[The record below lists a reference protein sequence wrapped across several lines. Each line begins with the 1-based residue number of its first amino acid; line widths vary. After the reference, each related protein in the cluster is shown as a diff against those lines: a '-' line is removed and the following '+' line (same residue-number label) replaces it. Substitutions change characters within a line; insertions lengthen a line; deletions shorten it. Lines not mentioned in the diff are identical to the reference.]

1 MTPGIPPRPARLL
14 VILLLFLLPFALPSA
29 PFSKDAADPRPTRVL
44 EVEITGAITPVQE
57 ELLRAALARVQVEGL
72 DLLLIRLDTPGGL
85 LETMRGMVKDML
97 NAPTPVLVWV
107 GPRGAQAAS
116 AGVFLVA
123 ASQVAG
129 MAPQAT
135 IGSASPVAQGGEELS
150 KTMSDKVKADLISLV
165 RGAAAS
171 QGRNADWYER
181 AVSESVSL
189 SAQDAVLERVVE
201 ILADDPSDFLI
212 QAGRRGIR
220 HAGGALRFDAD
231 QMTIERFEPGFRH
244 RFLSWL
250 LHPQVAYFLMLGGLA
265 GLFFELTTP
274 GAVLPGVL
282 GGLCLLLALYAMS
295 VLPTSAAGVGLILL
309 GLALFWLE
317 VKITSYGMLGVAA
330 VIALFLGSI
339 ILFDPTSGM
348 PGLPLS
354 TVIVTVSGLSAFL
367 ALAVALVVR
376 AQRSRTSLGG
386 QAMLGLE
393 AEVLDWRGS
402 RGQVRTRGEIWS
414 ARSDD
419 PLRPGDR
426 VMIVGI
432 DGLTLVVRHGDP
444 ETGPQSS

>member
-1 MTPGIPPRPARLL
+1 MAPGIPPRAARLFL
-14 VILLLFLLPFALPSA
+14 FLLLLILPFALPSA
-29 PFSKDAADPRPTRVL
+29 PFCDAAKPSPKVL
-44 EVEITGAITPVQE
+44 EVEISGAITPVQE
-57 ELLRAALARVQVEGL
+57 DLLRDALARVRAEGH

-97 NAPTPVLVWV
+97 NAPAPVLVWV

-150 KTMSDKVKADLISLV
+150 ATMSAKVKADLISLV

-171 QGRNADWYER
+171 RGRNADWYER

-189 SAQDAVLERVVE
+189 TAQDAVMQRVVE
-201 ILADDPSDFLI
+201 VLADDAGDFLA
-212 QAGRRGIR
+212 QAGHRGIPYS
-220 HAGGALRFDAD
+220 GGVLRFDAE
-231 QMTIERFEPGFRH
+231 QMTIEHFDPGFRH

-295 VLPTSAAGVGLILL
+295 VLPTSAAGAGLILL

-317 VKITSYGMLGVAA
+317 VKITSYGLLGVAA

-339 ILFDPTSGM
+339 ILFDPSSGL
-348 PGLPLS
+348 PGLPLA
-354 TVIVTVSGLSAFL
+354 TVIVTVSGVSAFL
-367 ALAVALVVR
+367 ALAVGLVVR
-376 AQRSRTSLGG
+376 AQRSRKALGG

-393 AEVLDWRGS
+393 AEVLDWSGG

-426 VMIVGI
+426 VMIIGI
-432 DGLTLVVRHGDP
+432 DGLTLLVRPGDP
-444 ETGPQSS
+444 GPASS

>member
-1 MTPGIPPRPARLL
+1 
-14 VILLLFLLPFALPSA
+14 
-29 PFSKDAADPRPTRVL
+29 
-44 EVEITGAITPVQE
+44 
-57 ELLRAALARVQVEGL
+57 
-72 DLLLIRLDTPGGL
+72 
-85 LETMRGMVKDML
+85 
-97 NAPTPVLVWV
+97 
-107 GPRGAQAAS
+107 
-116 AGVFLVA
+116 
-123 ASQVAG
+123 
-129 MAPQAT
+129 
-135 IGSASPVAQGGEELS
+135 
-150 KTMSDKVKADLISLV
+150 
-165 RGAAAS
+165 
-171 QGRNADWYER
+171 
-181 AVSESVSL
+181 
-189 SAQDAVLERVVE
+189 
-201 ILADDPSDFLI
+201 
-212 QAGRRGIR
+212 
-220 HAGGALRFDAD
+220 
-231 QMTIERFEPGFRH
+231 
-244 RFLSWL
+244 
-250 LHPQVAYFLMLGGLA
+250 
-265 GLFFELTTP
+265 
-274 GAVLPGVL
+274 VLPGVL

-339 ILFDPTSGM
+339 ILLDPTSGM

-386 QAMLGLE
+386 QAILGLE

-444 ETGPQSS
+444 ETAPQSS

>member
-1 MTPGIPPRPARLL
+1 MTPGIPPRPARLF
-14 VILLLFLLPFALPSA
+14 IILLFLLPFVLPSS
-29 PFSKDAADPRPTRVL
+29 PLCEDAAAPRPTRMLV
-44 EVEITGAITPVQE
+44 VEITGAITPVQE
-57 ELLRAALARVQVEGL
+57 ELLRAALARVQVEGH

-97 NAPTPVLVWV
+97 NAPMPVLVWV

-150 KTMSDKVKADLISLV
+150 KTTSDKVKADLISLV

-171 QGRNADWYER
+171 RGRNADWYER

-220 HAGGALRFDAD
+220 HAGGVLRFDAD
-231 QMTIERFEPGFRH
+231 RMTIERFEPGFRH

-339 ILFDPTSGM
+339 ILFDPSSGM

-376 AQRSRTSLGG
+376 AQRSRKSLGG

-432 DGLTLVVRHGDP
+432 DGLMLVVRPGDP
-444 ETGPQSS
+444 GPGAQSS